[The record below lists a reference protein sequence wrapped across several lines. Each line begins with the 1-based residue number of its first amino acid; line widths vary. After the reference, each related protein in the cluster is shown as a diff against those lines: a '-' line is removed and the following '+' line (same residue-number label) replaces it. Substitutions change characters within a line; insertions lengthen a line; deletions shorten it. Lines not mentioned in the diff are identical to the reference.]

1 MSNRGSVETQ
11 IGQGLVGA
19 VLPPRTWP
27 IMSFTFLGPLA
38 IGLALHAFVQVDR
51 WLLFW
56 AILTG
61 SLALPIGA
69 LPARRFRAQDALA
82 HDISDRGGGDRR
94 VFIGFL
100 VLAVAALLV
109 WWLQPLRL
117 AIGGTSLLLGMV
129 FLITLGRS
137 TTTHDGSARRLSA
150 LLIPWCYA
158 LGPAG
163 AVGIARLATRPT
175 HVYLGDLRDI
185 VYISLGRVAAV
196 AAVAFWL
203 IVEREIRRR
212 ARATNVRPPDTYL
225 PYRLLLFLLAL
236 TGFLVPGGGTPFALS
251 WAVAWFIAA
260 WFERRLRVG

>member
-1 MSNRGSVETQ
+1 MLTRRSVEAQ
-11 IGQGLVGA
+11 IEQGLVSA

-27 IMSFTFLGPLA
+27 IMSFTLLGPLA
-38 IGLALHAFVQVDR
+38 IGLCLHAVVQVDR
-51 WLLFW
+51 WLLLW
-56 AILTG
+56 GIVTG
-61 SLALPIGA
+61 TLALPIGA
-69 LPARRFRAQDALA
+69 LPARRFREQDALA
-82 HDISDRGGGDRR
+82 QDISDRGGGDRR

-100 VLAVAALLV
+100 ALAIVTLLV
-109 WWLQPLRL
+109 WWTKPLRL
-117 AIGGTSLLLGMV
+117 ALGGTSLILGV
-129 FLITLGRS
+129 AFLITLGRS
-137 TTTHDGSARRLSA
+137 TTTLDGARRLSA

-163 AVGIARLATRPT
+163 AVGIARLAVRPT
-175 HVYLGDLRDI
+175 NAQLGDLRDV
-185 VYISLGRVAAV
+185 VYLTLGRIAAM
-196 AAVAFWL
+196 AAIAFWL

-212 ARATNVRPPDTYL
+212 ARATGTPAPDTYL